1 MTRRLMTLL
10 AVAAAAGRAP
20 AQPDPSAGT
29 ATVGDLPPAIVKTLE
44 ALGASSGVPDG
55 TGAMWQPSRPV
66 SGQAA
71 SLTLLD
77 SHAGL
82 TLPVWTSADQGIFAA
97 GSARGLFSH
106 GGAVFPDTRAP
117 FPDALWEFLAGADYV
132 QQVADGLSW
141 GICLSA
147 GSASDRP
154 FHTIHEMTVNGLAF
168 WRSQTESNN
177 AWLVYVVSTTNGQV
191 GRNIPIPGAAYEFH
205 SDELEGIVGL
215 PFVSL
220 TYRPTKVL
228 QFDLNYS
235 AITDV
240 RARASVRVAE
250 AARLFGAFCWDSESW
265 LPADRADHREQLFW
279 YEKRAEGGLAWH
291 LREHFDL
298 VLTGGYAFD
307 RYFLESRGF
316 TLTGHNHLALA
327 PGPFIA
333 LELDVRY

>member
-1 MTRRLMTLL
+1 MTRRQIALFALT
-10 AVAAAAGRAP
+10 AGAGGAA
-20 AQPDPSAGT
+20 AQPDTAAGK

-55 TGAMWQPSRPV
+55 AGAMWQPSRPV
-66 SGQAA
+66 SGQPT
-71 SLTLLD
+71 SLSLLD
-77 SHAGL
+77 THAGL
-82 TLPVWTSADQGIFAA
+82 TLPVWTSADQGVFAT
-97 GSARGLFSH
+97 GSARGLFAR
-106 GGAVFPDTRAP
+106 GGAVFPDTRTP

-132 QQVADGLSW
+132 QQVGEGHSW
-141 GICLSA
+141 GLCLSV

-154 FHTIHEMTVNGLAF
+154 FHTVHEVTMNGLAF
-168 WRSQTESNN
+168 WRSQAESNN
-177 AWLVYVVSTTNGQV
+177 AWVFYVVSTTNGQV

-220 TYRPTKVL
+220 TYRPSAEL

-240 RARASVRVAE
+240 RARGSVRVTE
-250 AARLFGAFCWDSESW
+250 SVQLFGGFCWDSESW

-327 PGPFIA
+327 PGPFVA
-333 LELDVRY
+333 LELNVRY